1 MKKIKFSKKNLNIW
15 VESSDGRIK
24 MIKVPFKLKLQF
36 IQKFMR
42 DNQLPKEMEVA
53 EWIIKKVPRENG
65 ISHITKHIF

>member
-24 MIKVPFKLKLQF
+24 LIKVPFKLKSQF

-53 EWIIKKVPRENG
+53 EWIINMKDG
-65 ISHITKHIF
+65 FYI